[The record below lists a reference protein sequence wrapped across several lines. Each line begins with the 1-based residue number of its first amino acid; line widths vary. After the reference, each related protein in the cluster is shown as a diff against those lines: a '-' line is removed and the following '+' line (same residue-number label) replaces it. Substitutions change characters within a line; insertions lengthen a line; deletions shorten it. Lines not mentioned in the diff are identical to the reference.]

1 MSNTSTTKKK
11 PSFLFVRFPVPLTV
25 VETGGGREAVGE
37 EEDHGQGSG
46 GCWEFERVER
56 RRRER
61 KRKRGV
67 SSEKK

>member
-1 MSNTSTTKKK
+1 M
-11 PSFLFVRFPVPLTV
+11 PLTV

-56 RRRER
+56 RKRER
-61 KRKRGV
+61 ERENAGSVQRKNKIL
-67 SSEKK
+67 KKI